1 MREYLF
7 FIAIFLVEGCMF
19 KYISSVTKNA
29 YLIKNNGKLYCGLM
43 TLQFLLMSALRDY
56 SVGADTLTYV
66 TFLNERITISN
77 GQKWEHT
84 C

>member
-29 YLIKNNGKLYCGLM
+29 YLIKNNGKLYC
-43 TLQFLLMSALRDY
+43 
-56 SVGADTLTYV
+56 
-66 TFLNERITISN
+66 
-77 GQKWEHT
+77 
-84 C
+84 